1 MTSKTTS
8 KRASGAT
15 VGSKSNKQPEPPLS
29 TSSAVNFF
37 KIEDAASKELST
49 DKTIK
54 ESAAQ
59 IAAIRSLLT
68 SSSGNV
74 RRQELKDPLILRAV
88 KLRRLNRYFNFRN
101 NFARDRLAEVRR
113 KVEEN
118 YLSLQNLTN
127 ETTHLRKNIDVC
139 MEFQAGDSDIGLVG
153 LEEFNASAVAE
164 VNGTGEVSEVDPH
177 QLHLARLKH
186 ELGERRSMLANLQE
200 LEGRK
205 SALLSDIRGKEQRLS
220 QVRSKIQAIKKAT
233 SPLFDVLGLKAR
245 PFEIGHKAKAVAL
258 GTLSVQLRPL
268 NTNEEFC
275 REIFGT
281 HSIELGCDGLVQI
294 REEVVVEPMDAGGS
308 NGTTEGNGLAAD
320 GKGEGKTEALATA
333 RAKDFFAAEDALAE
347 GISAEQSQTK
357 ALECI
362 GTIRT
367 ILGGHGQML
376 QQQQQSSE
384 LLPNAIALRRLN
396 RRSNFRITAARAKV
410 AQMRTRIEERTVEL
424 RNALVGVDFL
434 KKCVGR
440 CLDFQ
445 SHSHSDIDLIP
456 TEQFFAEVPT
466 FIPRPAEF
474 TRNDAHHLQMALLK
488 HELWTRKNLVDEVKE
503 MEQKRKASLEAIA
516 EAEGAL
522 GRLQPRVD
530 TLKRTA
536 KPLLD
541 IVGLK
546 SVVLSVHNRAIPFR
560 PVPVGAETFREIF
573 GDPKGGAV
581 TAVGEGSSGNDGVED
596 GEEEEPMELGDD
608 DDLLL

>member
-37 KIEDAASKELST
+37 KIEDAASKELSI

-101 NFARDRLAEVRR
+101 NFARDRLAE
-113 KVEEN
+113 
-118 YLSLQNLTN
+118 NLTN

-139 MEFQAGDSDIGLVG
+139 MEFQAGDSDIGLVS

-245 PFEIGHKAKAVAL
+245 PFEIGHKAKALKASL
-258 GTLSVQLRPL
+258 DALSVQLRPL

-281 HSIELGCDGLVQI
+281 HSIELGCDGLVRI
-294 REEVVVEPMDAGGS
+294 REEVVVEAMDDDGG
-308 NGTTEGNGLAAD
+308 TAEGNALAAD
-320 GKGEGKTEALATA
+320 GRGKEKAEALATA

-347 GISAEQSQTK
+347 GISAEQIQTK

-367 ILGGHGQML
+367 LLEGHGQTM
-376 QQQQQSSE
+376 QQQQSSE

-396 RRSNFRITAARAKV
+396 RRSNLRITAARAKV
-410 AQMRTRIEERTVEL
+410 AQMRARMEERTVEL

-434 KKCVGR
+434 KKCVGL

-445 SHSHSDIDLIP
+445 SHAHSDIDLIP

-466 FIPRPAEF
+466 FIPRPVEA
-474 TRNDAHHLQMALLK
+474 TRNDAHHLQMARLK

-522 GRLQPRVD
+522 GRLQPRVE

-560 PVPVGAETFREIF
+560 PVP
-573 GDPKGGAV
+573 GGAV
-581 TAVGEGSSGNDGVED
+581 PAVGQGSSANDGVED

-608 DDLLL
+608 DDLL